1 MKFLKKV
8 PAGMMIVPLLIGSFL
23 NTFFPAALQLGS
35 FTTATFS
42 NAGSATAMGIQLFCL
57 GTTLQLKDM
66 PKVLKRGGILL
77 LSKFVIGATIGI
89 AVGKI
94 FGLAGVLGLSAL
106 SIISAVTNSNGS
118 VYLALMKNYGDTTD
132 CAAMALLA
140 LNDGPFFTL
149 IALGASGLANI
160 PVKALIATVIP
171 IIVGMILGNLD
182 KSLKDF
188 LAPAGDILIPFVGLT
203 LGAGI
208 NLTNVVKGG
217 PQGILLGLITVGI
230 GGAFIV
236 FCDKVLGKRP
246 GYAGWAVATTAG
258 NAVAVPA
265 AVALIDPAWAQYV
278 DIATSQ
284 VAASVVVTAILVPLV
299 TDWWAKKYGCPQI
312 PRNGGVVEAEVAA
325 SK

>member
-1 MKFLKKV
+1 MIMKFLKKV
-8 PAGMMIVPLLIGSFL
+8 PAGMMIVPLLIGSLL
-23 NTFFPAALQLGS
+23 NTFFPEALKIGS
-35 FTTATFS
+35 FTTAVFS

-77 LSKFVIGATIGI
+77 LSKFIIGATIGI
-89 AVGKI
+89 VVGKV
-94 FGLAGVLGLSAL
+94 FGSVGILGLSAL

-118 VYLALMKNYGDTTD
+118 VYLALMKSYGDVTD

-160 PVKALIATVIP
+160 PAKALIATVIP

-182 KSLKDF
+182 KGLRDF

-217 PQGILLGLITVGI
+217 PQGIVLGLITLVVG
-230 GGAFIV
+230 GSFIV
-236 FCDKVLGKRP
+236 FCDRIIGKRP

-258 NAVAVPA
+258 NAIAVPA
-265 AVALIDPAWAQYV
+265 AVALIDPSWAPYV

-284 VAASVVVTAILVPLV
+284 VAASTVVTAILVPLV
-299 TDWWAKKYGCPQI
+299 TDWWAKKYGCPQKPI
-312 PRNGGVVEAEVAA
+312 TKEDGTVVGI
-325 SK
+325 